1 MKTDRVFVLL
11 LVVLLPLSGCFDGS
25 VGDADASDDAS
36 EGHTSDHNENELFTS
51 FTSINPVNEGCGD
64 YDICIWE
71 YAYSINTTN
80 SQALKIVSVSSTI
93 DGHYWESYDNSNR
106 TRITAGTPYIISN
119 CDSGQVWNSTA
130 LRSTSYNLGFYVPTV
145 GDICQHDIFIQGTQ
159 SGNSASNTVITNVQ
173 ISLTWQID
181 EVTVI

>member
-25 VGDADASDDAS
+25 VGDADASDDTS
-36 EGHTSDHNENELFTS
+36 EGHSSDH
-51 FTSINPVNEGCGD
+51 NEGCGD

-106 TRITAGTPYIISN
+106 TRITTGTPYIISN

-130 LRSTSYNLGFYVPTV
+130 YRSTSHNLGFYVPTV

-159 SGNSASNTVITNVQ
+159 SGNSESNTMITNVQ